1 MESTGYKGI
10 SYRLATVGVVIA
22 FGLGLL
28 LSTWQMLI
36 DYQRQDTHLNELVDR
51 VVEVARPPAIR
62 AVHTLD
68 DDLSSEVVDGILAY
82 DFVIEVT
89 IFDELG
95 NILASGVKPRNSSA
109 TSLITSLLTE
119 DTRVYQEKLEIP
131 GYEDE
136 TSGYLWFRVDLN
148 ETLSE
153 FYGRS
158 GFLILTGLLRNM
170 VLVFL
175 LFLAYN
181 YMLTNPL
188 IRMVREVKQIRANNP
203 GEIRVTIAHPDRDDE
218 ISQLGVS
225 VNSLL
230 QAISEAF
237 EKRSQI
243 EASLRQSE
251 EAIRKIV
258 FELPSM
264 VAVCSLKGDIEFA
277 NPNMAELFG
286 REYKNISASGGIS
299 GLNIRNLNL
308 NVDYKEI
315 GFVSDEEIE
324 ENPEV
329 YDRVFEDY
337 FITDEGKQLYL
348 EGHSL
353 PITLNNTTHLLIVIN
368 DVSERKEAEE
378 KLHFMA
384 YHDALTHLP
393 NRIYLIE
400 QLEHE
405 IVRSRRLG
413 YYGAV
418 LFIDLDH
425 FKNVNDSLGH
435 PVGDELLKQVARR
448 LKLIVREDDVVSRL
462 SGDEFVVILTYLD
475 SEIDAAALKAGE
487 VAEKIRKHL
496 SEPYPHNDINLH
508 ISCSIGIK
516 IYSDGESTVH
526 ELLQFADTAMYQVK
540 ERGRNAIE
548 FFNLDMADR
557 VSHQLKIESEL
568 HTALEVG
575 QFELFYQPKID
586 LKTRQVVGAESLIR
600 WRHPERGLVSP
611 GEFIPVLETSGL
623 MFRVGAW
630 VIEEACRTIKKLLDD
645 GLWAQGMKMSVNIS
659 PRQFRQRNFVEAIE
673 STLNQVDI
681 PDNCLDLEIT
691 EGVVID
697 SVEETIE
704 TMSQLNRLGISLSLD
719 DFGTGYS
726 SISYL
731 KRLPVDTLKVDYSF
745 VRDIVIDRNDRVLV
759 ETIITMGKLLDLQVV
774 AEGVETVEQLEILD
788 KFGCHECQGFY
799 FSPPLPIAEFKKS
812 LEKQKA
818 QLQVA
823 ESQ

>member
-1 MESTGYKGI
+1 MESRGYRGI
-10 SYRLATVGVVIA
+10 SYRLATVGVIIA

-36 DYQRQDTHLNELVDR
+36 DYQRQDAHLNELVDR
-51 VVEVARPPAIR
+51 VVEVAKPPATR

-95 NILASGVKPRNSSA
+95 NILASGVKPRYSSA

-131 GYEDE
+131 GYEDD

-188 IRMVREVKQIRANNP
+188 IRMVREVKEIKATNP
-203 GEIRVTIAHPDRDDE
+203 GESRVTIVNANRDDE
-218 ISQLGVS
+218 ITQLGLS
-225 VNSLL
+225 VNALL
-230 QAISEAF
+230 EAISEAF
-237 EKRSQI
+237 EQRSKV
-243 EASLRQSE
+243 ESSLRQSE

-264 VAVCSLKGDIEFA
+264 VAVCSLRGEIEFA

-286 REYKNISASGGIS
+286 REYSNISGSSGIS
-299 GLNIRNLNL
+299 GLSIRNLNL
-308 NVDYKEI
+308 NIDYSEI
-315 GFVSDEEIE
+315 GFISDEDDASTFE
-324 ENPEV
+324 PV
-329 YDRVFEDY
+329 DRVFEDY
-337 FITDEGKQLYL
+337 FITVEGKQLYL

-353 PITLNNTTHLLIVIN
+353 PIVLNNETHLLIVIN

-384 YHDALTHLP
+384 YHDSLTNLP

-405 IVRSRRLG
+405 LVRSRRLG

-425 FKNVNDSLGH
+425 FKNINDSLGH
-435 PVGDELLKQVARR
+435 PVGDELLKQVSRR

-475 SEIDAAALKAGE
+475 TDMDAAALKAGE

-496 SEPYPHNDINLH
+496 SEPYPHQDINLH

-516 IYSDGESTVH
+516 VYSDGESSVY

-548 FFNLDMADR
+548 FFNLGMADK
-557 VSHQLKIESEL
+557 VSRQLKIESEL
-568 HTALEVG
+568 HTALEKG
-575 QFELFYQPKID
+575 QFELFHQPKYD
-586 LKTRQVVGAESLIR
+586 LRTNSIVGAESLIR

-623 MFRVGAW
+623 MFKVGTW
-630 VIEEACRTIKKLLDD
+630 VIEEACRTIKTLSDLN
-645 GLWAQGMKMSVNIS
+645 LWPEEMRLSVNIS
-659 PRQFRQRNFVEAIE
+659 PRQFRQRNFVETIE
-673 STLNQVDI
+673 NIIEEVGVSG
-681 PDNCLDLEIT
+681 DNLDLEIT

-704 TMSQLNRLGISLSLD
+704 TLGLINRLGISISLD

-731 KRLPVDTLKVDYSF
+731 KRLPVSTLKVDYSF
-745 VRDIVIDRNDRVLV
+745 VRDIVVDRNDRVLV
-759 ETIITMGKLLDLQVV
+759 ETIITMGKLLDLRVV
-774 AEGVETVEQLEILD
+774 AEGVEQVEQLKILQG
-788 KFGCHECQGFY
+788 FGCHECQGYY
-799 FSPPLPIAEFKKS
+799 FSPPIPLEEFKAA
-812 LEKQKA
+812 LEKDQA
-818 QLQVA
+818 SEAGLV
-823 ESQ
+823 